1 MRIEPY
7 TPAHLPSL
15 QALINLHLAA
25 VVPNWSLSAA
35 FLARHL
41 ARDETEVVTDPWVAE
56 RATLLGLDGER
67 LLAAAHLL
75 RYADRPEVGAE
86 FRGLGEIGWAL
97 APPAERDA
105 LAALLNAAR
114 DRFREWDV
122 LQEAGWGAGP
132 PAGPFGGVPEV
143 WPHVAAALEAA
154 GYRPAADR
162 REALYGGGLDEVPA
176 PGAAPVAGLTLR
188 RTVGTWGTR
197 FGAVLAGEE
206 IGHAEAVPDM
216 TYGGALPAP
225 IGWAE
230 LQELWVDAA
239 WRDRGVGRWLVAH
252 AASWLRLGG
261 ATRIVLSVAAE
272 DEAAGAGRFYE
283 RFGWRP
289 LARSARR
296 WSRTAPPAGT
306 EARDEGSRGG

>member
-7 TPAHLPSL
+7 AAAHLFPL
-15 QALINLHLAA
+15 QALVNLHLAA
-25 VVPNWSLSAA
+25 VVPGWGLSAA

-56 RATLLGLDGER
+56 RATLLGLDGDR

-105 LAALLNAAR
+105 LVALLAAAR
-114 DRFREWDV
+114 ERFRAWDV
-122 LQEAGWGAGP
+122 AREAGWGAGL

-143 WPHVAAALEAA
+143 WAHVAAALEAA
-154 GYRPAADR
+154 GYHPGTAH
-162 REALYGGGLDEVPA
+162 REALYGGGLDDVPA
-176 PGAAPVAGLTLR
+176 PGAAPVAGLTQT
-188 RTVGTWGTR
+188 RTVGAWGTR
-197 FGAVLAGEE
+197 FGALLAGEE

-252 AASWLRLGG
+252 AAAWLRLGG

-272 DEAAGAGRFYE
+272 DEAAGAGRFYG

-289 LARSARR
+289 LVRSVRL
-296 WSRTAPPAGT
+296 WSPSDRSTGL
-306 EARDEGSRGG
+306 DK